1 MLVQCRY
8 NMKRILIVLFC
19 LVSLVSKGQ
28 VYQEMPQ
35 YGYRANRMAFDSTLQ
50 IPTVCGVP
58 TLKSNVTK
66 KAAIAFDSCNNK
78 FYKYNPKTL
87 TWSEISGGGTI
98 PNLQQVTDS
107 GNTTTNDIYA
117 QNVFTNYGTAI
128 TDDGQVITEVVTF
141 RPDITDNTKRIF
153 LAPRID
159 LPISAYVLNL
169 PNPTTNYQVLAL
181 SVNGNY
187 ADSTGDISVPTI
199 DTTSLS
205 NRINLKLNIS
215 DTTNMLSS
223 YFNAI
228 NYGLTKSSQ
237 TVSVDTSKISTLYQ
251 TNLKVPYTGA
261 TQDVDL
267 DIYKLSAQSLQ
278 VMGTGGNGH
287 IDLKH
292 QSANATA
299 TGQTTALFAN
309 SNGDLKWK
317 NAGNYYTTLTTQQ
330 TADRAYTF
338 QNKSYTLADSVDVAN
353 KVNISDT
360 STMLS
365 KYLRKTDTSS
375 LSSRIDTKLNSSDS
389 STYYT
394 KYRSDTSRTNIY
406 NALIGKQSSL
416 TFSTGLTNTSGTI
429 TNNLSVGVSGGQT
442 IIGGTAASNN
452 LTLSTTSNAT
462 KGKIIF
468 GTASA
473 YDQANDRIGIGTT
486 SPTNPL
492 DVIRGGA
499 GTMTRQTYESG
510 SFVYNGDMKV
520 GIYTASTN
528 STHGAAISF
537 GQTNLTANSRYPG
550 FDMQYVY
557 SSTVASNA
565 WRVNYTER
573 SAAGVVQNYTANIL
587 QAYADGSVIINP
599 TTSGV
604 TASAKLLVG
613 TATNAGYMLDVNGTA
628 RATQFYLSALNTAPA
643 SATAT
648 GTTGEIRI
656 DANYIYIC
664 TATNTW
670 KRVAIATW

>member
-8 NMKRILIVLFC
+8 NMRKLLFILFC

-35 YGYRANRMAFDSTLQ
+35 YGYRANRMAFDSTLS

-78 FYKYNPKTL
+78 FYKYNPKTA
-87 TWSEISGGGTI
+87 TWGEIGG
-98 PNLQQVTDS
+98 
-107 GNTTTNDIYA
+107 
-117 QNVFTNYGTAI
+117 
-128 TDDGQVITEVVTF
+128 
-141 RPDITDNTKRIF
+141 
-153 LAPRID
+153 
-159 LPISAYVLNL
+159 
-169 PNPTTNYQVLAL
+169 
-181 SVNGNY
+181 
-187 ADSTGDISVPTI
+187 I

-205 NRINLKLNIS
+205 NRINSKADTSALNLKLNIS
-215 DTTNMLSS
+215 DTTNMLSPYAKIS
-223 YFNAI
+223 LVNTKLNSSDTASLSNRI
-228 NYGLTKSSQ
+228 NLKLNSSD
-237 TVSVDTSKISTLYQ
+237 TLSLSNRINLKMNYSDTSSLSNRINTKLNITDTTNKWVNNIYKKNGIDSIFFKIGSTEYKIKDSAA
-251 TNLKVPYTGA
+251 NLSGYVPYTGA

-267 DIYKLSAQSLQ
+267 GTHILNAQSIG
-278 VMGTGGNGH
+278 VKGTNGNGH
-287 IDLKH
+287 IDLRH
-292 QSANATA
+292 QASDPIA

-330 TADRAYTF
+330 TADRVYTF
-338 QNKSYTLADSVDVAN
+338 QNKSYTLADSSDVAN

-365 KYLRKTDTSS
+365 KYLRKTDTTSMLSPYARTSS
-375 LSSRIDTKLNSSDS
+375 LSSYLSKSDS
-389 STYYT
+389 TIFYPI
-394 KYRSDTSRTNIY
+394 YRSDSSRTNIY
-406 NALIGKQSSL
+406 NALNGKQSAL

-429 TNNLSVGVSGGQT
+429 TNNLSVGISGGQSVV
-442 IIGGTAASNN
+442 GGTAASNN
-452 LTLSTTSNAT
+452 LTLSSTSNAT
-462 KGKIIF
+462 KGKIIL

-473 YDQANDRIGIGTT
+473 YDQANDRIGVGTT

-492 DVIRGGA
+492 DIIRGGA
-499 GTMTRQTYESG
+499 GTMARNNYESG
-510 SFVYNGDMKV
+510 SYVYNGDMKV
-520 GIYTASTN
+520 GVYTSSTN
-528 STHGAAISF
+528 SAHGAAISF
-537 GQTNLTANSRYPG
+537 GQTNLLTNSRYAG

-557 SSTVASNA
+557 SATVASNA
-565 WRVNYTER
+565 WRINYTER
-573 SAAGVVQNYTANIL
+573 SSVGVVQNYTANIL
-587 QAYADGSVIINP
+587 QCYADGSVIINP
-599 TTSGV
+599 STLGV